1 MTIIKPEIG
10 PGFFDD
16 LGSED
21 MSVLKAFNELIANS
35 IDSWIQKGKTKTSR
49 GQLIINIHFEEN
61 AIVIV
66 DNAAGMSKQDM
77 INAMGFG
84 VAQKSS
90 SEFGDDLMGTYG
102 FGLKASTSAIGR
114 HFEVVSKWQ
123 IKK

>member
-1 MTIIKPEIG
+1 MTIFKPEIG

-49 GQLIINIHFEEN
+49 GQLTINI
-61 AIVIV
+61 IQQ
-66 DNAAGMSKQDM
+66 DNALIITDNADGMNKQDM

-90 SEFGDDLMGTYG
+90 SDFGDDLMGTYG
-102 FGLKASTSAIGR
+102 FGLKASTS
-114 HFEVVSKWQ
+114 SL
-123 IKK
+123 